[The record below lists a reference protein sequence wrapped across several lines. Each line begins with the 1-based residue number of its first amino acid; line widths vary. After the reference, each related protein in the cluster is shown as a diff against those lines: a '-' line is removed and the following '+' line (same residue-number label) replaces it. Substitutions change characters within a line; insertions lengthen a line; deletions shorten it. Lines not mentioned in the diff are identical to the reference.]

1 MSYSP
6 TTYTPE
12 SFTDL
17 RAPSRGSPTHSH
29 IGLNVFDLSHRAQV
43 GQDLIDLFQ
52 RSRSSSSSGS
62 RSGASSSSS
71 SSAGDRTPS
80 RRSGRRNN
88 SEEMFITWPES
99 RPLSSSRSAS
109 PTQSE
114 SGSIASFTSSSI
126 SLPDYHSPNSTI
138 PKRIKGKKPLLGSNS
153 LSSASLTDLFKPPT
167 PTEPEHGYPRTP
179 SPAYSSSSWS
189 LSPTLVDRE
198 SINGFQSEGIKV
210 TVETHVE
217 VSYQAKWECD
227 LELSSASTNGMRRN
241 GPGRKGDRWNGNWI

>member
-12 SFTDL
+12 SFNDL
-17 RAPSRGSPTHSH
+17 RTRSRRSPTQSH
-29 IGLNVFDLSHRAQV
+29 TGLSVFDLSHRAQV
-43 GQDLIDLFQ
+43 GHDLIDLFQ

-62 RSGASSSSS
+62 RSGSSSSSS

-80 RRSGRRNN
+80 RKSERRDEP
-88 SEEMFITWPES
+88 EEMFITWPET

-109 PTQSE
+109 PIQSE
-114 SGSIASFTSSSI
+114 SGSVASFTSSTI
-126 SLPDYHSPNSTI
+126 SLPDYHSPNSTV
-138 PKRIKGKKPLLGSNS
+138 PKRTKGKRPLPGPTS
-153 LSSASLTDLFKPPT
+153 LSSTSLTDLFKPTT

-198 SINGFQSEGIKV
+198 SINGFQAEGIKV

-217 VSYQAKWECD
+217 VSCQAKWECD
-227 LELSSASTNGMRRN
+227 LELSSASMNGMRRN
-241 GPGRKGDRWNGNWI
+241 GPGRKGDRWNGNWV